1 MKKEYISPSI
11 QVLQIVIDN
20 ILSGSGEENS
30 FPGMDGGNNGLP
42 SDPRYSSYDIAKKNL
57 TKPFTAKPTSGDIDR
72 LAFSGY

>member
-1 MKKEYISPSI
+1 MKMKKEYISPSI

-42 SDPRYSSYDIAKKNL
+42 SDPRYSSYDYSEKESDEAVYSKTNVW
-57 TKPFTAKPTSGDIDR
+57 
-72 LAFSGY
+72 GY

>member
-42 SDPRYSSYDIAKKNL
+42 SDPRYSCYDYSEEESDEAVYSKTNVW
-57 TKPFTAKPTSGDIDR
+57 
-72 LAFSGY
+72 GY